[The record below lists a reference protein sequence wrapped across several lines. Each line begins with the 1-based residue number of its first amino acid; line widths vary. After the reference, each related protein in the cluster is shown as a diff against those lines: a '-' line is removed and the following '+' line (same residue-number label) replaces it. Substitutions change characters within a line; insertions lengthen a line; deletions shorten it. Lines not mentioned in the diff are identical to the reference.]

1 MFLLRTRFVLAVPLL
16 PAVFLALSVC
26 SEPAAAQHRAV
37 TIEDLQ
43 SIRNGFDA
51 QLSADGRFVTFAIM
65 EPANRATASKGPV
78 SNLWTVSAD
87 GSSAPARL
95 TAGDHMDWLPRWAPD
110 SKRIAYLSSDQA
122 ATRVYVTSKAQKF
135 PVPVTP
141 RNLDVSDFAWSP
153 DGRTIAFL
161 SSEDADQTDYVN
173 RPFPNA
179 DEQVLSRKVVVS
191 RLLAVDVFTRRV
203 RQVTNEPLSILGF
216 AWSPD
221 GKSIALQIPKSTMLQ
236 SFPASSAEPVIIG
249 VFPSQGGTM
258 VNVAEIPAAIGPLRW
273 SPDGSTIAV
282 AVYQGKAVSKVPN
295 RIALVSIK
303 DQSAPHYLLK
313 GYNGSLADFA
323 WFRGGKS
330 IVFSGIEGTK
340 TRLRLLDVESDE
352 FSVPVREGAMEDI
365 SVSEKR
371 ARIAYFDESPRHPR
385 DLWITDLEGPSRQL
399 TRLNPQTGKLLFADE
414 EIIHW
419 KAQDG
424 VMIEGLLLN
433 PAGLQAGHRYPLVVM
448 PHGGVTGWSRWKFG
462 FLTDVGQVMA
472 ASHGFA
478 VLYPNPRGTPGYG
491 SGFEDELV
499 GDVGGHE
506 VADILS
512 GIDFLVQEGMAD
524 PQRLGIGGWSWGG
537 TIAVSAISQTNRFKC
552 AIDGGGVVDW
562 ISFFGQS
569 DSPAV
574 AASLFGGTPLDHPDL
589 YRERSPIFH
598 LAGVTTPLLVLH
610 GEQDTHVP
618 TGQAWEIYRLLKAEG
633 KKVEFVIYPREK
645 EYLLEPAHAFNFMNR
660 VLDWYERHLKDDAA
674 PAASASGQQSLP
686 STNSR

>member
-1 MFLLRTRFVLAVPLL
+1 MFFLRARVVPLL
-16 PAVFLALSVC
+16 AAVVWALSPC
-26 SEPAAAQHRAV
+26 AEAAAQRRAV

-43 SIRNGFDA
+43 SIRNGFDG
-51 QLSADGRFVTFAIM
+51 QLSADGRFVAFAVM
-65 EPANRATASKGPV
+65 EPADRAAAGKGPI
-78 SNLWTVSAD
+78 SNLWIVSAA
-87 GSSAPARL
+87 GSSAPVRL
-95 TAGDHMDWLPRWAPD
+95 TAGEHTDWFPRWAPD
-110 SKRIAYLSSDQA
+110 SKRIAYLSSDQGP
-122 ATRVYVTSKAQKF
+122 TRVYVTSKARKP

-141 RNLDVSDFAWSP
+141 RNLNVSDFAWSP

-161 SSEDADQTDYVN
+161 SGEDADQKDYVN
-173 RPFPNA
+173 GPFPNA

-191 RLLAVDVFTRRV
+191 RLLAVDVSTRRV
-203 RQVTNEPLSILGF
+203 RQVTNEPLSLLGF

-221 GKSIALQIPKSTMLQ
+221 GRSIALQIPKSAMLQ
-236 SFPASSAEPVIIG
+236 SFPVSSADPVVVG
-249 VFPSQGGTM
+249 LVPSRGGAI
-258 VNVAEIPAAIGPLRW
+258 VNVAEISGAVGLARW

-282 AVYQGKAVSKVPN
+282 SVYQGKAVSKVPN
-295 RIALVSIK
+295 RIALVSVK
-303 DQSAPHYLLK
+303 EQSAPRYLLK

-323 WFRGGKS
+323 WVRGGRA
-330 IVFSGIEGTK
+330 IVFSGIEGSK
-340 TRLRLLDVESDE
+340 TRLRLIDVESDE
-352 FSVPVREGAMEDI
+352 LSSAFLREGAMEDI
-365 SVSEKR
+365 SVSDKGP
-371 ARIAYFDESPRHPR
+371 RITYFDESPRHPR
-385 DLWITDLEGPSRQL
+385 DLWISDLDGPSRQL
-399 TRLNPQTGKLLFADE
+399 TRLNPQVDKLLFADE

-424 VMIEGLLLN
+424 VLIEGLLLK
-433 PAGLQAGHRYPLVVM
+433 PSGLQVGRRFPLVVM

-491 SGFEDELV
+491 TGFEDELV

-506 VADILS
+506 VTDILS
-512 GIDFLVQEGMAD
+512 GIDFLVQEGIAD
-524 PQRLGIGGWSWGG
+524 PQKLGIGGWSWGG

-569 DSPAV
+569 DSPAI
-574 AASLFGGTPLDHPDL
+574 ATSLFGGTPLDRPEL

-598 LAGVTTPLLVLH
+598 LSGVTAPLLVLH
-610 GEQDTHVP
+610 GEEDTHVP

-633 KKVEFVIYPREK
+633 KSVEFVIYPREK
-645 EYLLEPAHAFNFMNR
+645 EYLLEPAHAFNFMSR

-674 PAASASGQQSLP
+674 PAAAASEQESLS
-686 STNSR
+686 STNSPRP